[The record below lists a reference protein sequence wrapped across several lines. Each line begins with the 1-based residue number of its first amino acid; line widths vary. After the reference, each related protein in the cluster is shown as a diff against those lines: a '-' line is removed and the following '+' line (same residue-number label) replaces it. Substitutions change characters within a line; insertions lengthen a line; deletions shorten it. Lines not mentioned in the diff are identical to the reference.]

1 LAFIDGLDLSDD
13 DTFRG
18 HDCLRGGSFPH
29 PLFLNRRSREGGLAH
44 AAEVLYDL
52 ADSMKR
58 RALKPLIAE
67 WASLGA
73 GFGGEPA
80 RTGGTP
86 DLERLLLETARRA
99 PAMARLFVM
108 AATCLHE
115 YGDLVAKH
123 RLKRLITEER
133 EEEHR
138 ATLGLLLDIAQRGT
152 HPPEFETVIRGM
164 RGRRKG
170 AARPLFD
177 IERET
182 AALAAR
188 AERRASAVSRAWGL
202 WCEEIEFRKDAL
214 RPAAWM
220 MARHPGL
227 VMRADFR
234 GDLRASIVASLRHDE
249 GAGRNEV
256 ALAMRAGGSRA
267 QVRNAPRNL
276 EMTGR
281 VRAGKAEGANRREVE
296 LAQG

>member
-1 LAFIDGLDLSDD
+1 MDD
-13 DTFRG
+13 AIER
-18 HDCLRGGSFPH
+18 
-29 PLFLNRRSREGGLAH
+29 
-44 AAEVLYDL
+44 
-52 ADSMKR
+52 
-58 RALKPLIAE
+58 LIAE
-67 WASLGA
+67 WTSLGA

-80 RTGGTP
+80 RGRGTP
-86 DLERLLLETARRA
+86 DLERLLLETARRG
-99 PAMARLFVM
+99 PGMARLFVM
-108 AATCLHE
+108 AATWLHE

-123 RLKRLITEER
+123 RLKRLIAEEL
-133 EEEHR
+133 EDEHR

-152 HPPEFETVIRGM
+152 HPPEFETVIREI
-164 RGRRKG
+164 RGQRKG
-170 AARPLFD
+170 APRPLFEV
-177 IERET
+177 ERET

-202 WCEEIEFRKDAL
+202 WCEEIEFKQDAL

-234 GDLRASIVASLRHDE
+234 GDLRASIVASLRHDA
-249 GAGRNEV
+249 GAGRSEV

-267 QVRNAPRNL
+267 QVRNALRNL

-296 LAQG
+296 LVRG